1 MRMTVQAD
9 RLAFT
14 DLDDPLMFTDPFPRY
29 AELRRSAPVSRVRAP
44 LATGMRAKGYML
56 TRYDDVLAMHA
67 DPRLSSDVMRNDRI
81 GRLRW
86 LIPKPIRL
94 LTETM
99 ATKDDPEHQR
109 LRRLVHKAFTPKL
122 VAGLTDDITG
132 IARELIEQL
141 AQAGEVDLVSDFAV
155 PFPLT
160 VIARLLG
167 VKDHELE
174 EFHHL
179 CLKLTESSAKG
190 TRGLIGMIS
199 AAAKLTAFFE
209 RLAEARRDDPDD
221 GLISQL
227 VRTTDGS
234 DKLTDREAIAMMFL
248 LLLAGHDTTSNLI
261 GNSIVALLDHP
272 DQLARLRAQ
281 PELIDDGVEEL
292 LRFTA
297 PVAVGAPRVALED
310 LEFSGTRIPK
320 GSRVFGM
327 LISANRDESVFPDA
341 DELDLS
347 RSPNKH
353 LAFASGNHY
362 CLGHHLARLEGRI
375 AITQLLQRFDHLEL
389 TVPRNSLRLRPI
401 VQLRGLESLPMRL
414 R

>member
-1 MRMTVQAD
+1 MTAQAGV
-9 RLAFT
+9 LEFT
-14 DLDDPLMFTDPFPRY
+14 NLDDPVMFSNPFPRY
-29 AELRRSAPVSRVRAP
+29 AELRRTAPVSRVRAP
-44 LATGMRAKGYML
+44 LATGVRAKGYML
-56 TRYDDVLAMHA
+56 TRYEDVLAMHA
-67 DPRLSSDVMRNDRI
+67 DPRFSSDVMRNDPM

-86 LIPKPIRL
+86 LIPKPLRL

-122 VAGLTDDITG
+122 VAGLTDDITT
-132 IARELIEQL
+132 IARELTEQL
-141 AQAGEVDLVSDFAV
+141 AQARDVDLVSDFAV

-179 CLKLTESSAKG
+179 CLKLTASSAAG
-190 TRGLIGMIS
+190 SRGLVGMVR

-209 RLAEARRDDPDD
+209 RLADARRRDPDD

-227 VRTTDGS
+227 VRATDGG
-234 DKLTDREAIAMMFL
+234 DKLSDREAIAMIFL

-261 GNSIVALLDHP
+261 GNSVVALLDHP
-272 DQLARLRAQ
+272 DQLARLRAE
-281 PELIDDGVEEL
+281 PDLIDCGIEEL

-310 LEFSGTRIPK
+310 VDIAGTRITK

-327 LISANRDESVFPDA
+327 LISANRDESVFADA
-341 DELDLS
+341 DELDLT
-347 RSPNKH
+347 RAPNKH

-375 AITQLLQRFDHLEL
+375 AITQLLERFDNLEI
-389 TVPRNSLRLRPI
+389 TVPRNSLRLRPL
-401 VQLRGLESLPMRL
+401 VPLRGLESLPMRL
-414 R
+414 S

>member
-1 MRMTVQAD
+1 MTVQTE
-9 RLAFT
+9 RMEFT
-14 DLDDPLMFTDPFPRY
+14 NLDDPIMFTDPFPRY

-44 LATGMRAKGYML
+44 LATGVRAKGYML
-56 TRYDDVLAMHA
+56 TRYEDVLAMHA
-67 DPRLSSDVMRNDRI
+67 DPRFSSDVMRNDPM

-86 LIPKPIRL
+86 LIPKPLRL

-122 VAGLTDDITG
+122 VAGLTDDITN
-132 IARELIEQL
+132 IARDLTEQL
-141 AQAGEVDLVSDFAV
+141 AQAGDVDLVRDFAV

-167 VKDHELE
+167 VNDDELE

-179 CLKLTESSAKG
+179 CLKLTASSAAG
-190 TRGLIGMIS
+190 TRGLVGMVR

-209 RLAEARRDDPDD
+209 RLAEARRRDPDD

-227 VRTTDGS
+227 VRATDGG
-234 DKLTDREAIAMMFL
+234 DKLSDREAIAMIFL

-261 GNSIVALLDHP
+261 GNSVVALLDHP
-272 DQLARLRAQ
+272 DQLARLRAE
-281 PELIDDGVEEL
+281 PDLIDGGIEEL

-297 PVAVGAPRVALED
+297 PVAVGAPRVAVED
-310 LEFSGTRIPK
+310 VEIAGTRIAK

-327 LISANRDESVFPDA
+327 LISANRDESVFVDG
-341 DELDLS
+341 DELDLT
-347 RSPNKH
+347 RAPNKH

-375 AITQLLQRFDHLEL
+375 AITQLLERFDNLEI

-401 VQLRGLESLPMRL
+401 VPLRGLESLPMRL
-414 R
+414 S